1 MFKEITGR
9 LLKSL
14 ENNPIDKLLLPIG
27 GRFVY
32 ILHCNFKTSKLKI
45 SLPAYYKEC
54 FDAWS
59 EVSGKIP
66 SCYEEI
72 INKIIWNNKF
82 LCYDK
87 KLMYRSR
94 RDIVNLGFVKI
105 YK

>member
-1 MFKEITGR
+1 MFKEIIGR

-14 ENNPIDKLLLPIG
+14 ENNPRQTSVPIG
-27 GRFVY
+27 GRFV
-32 ILHCNFKTSKLKI
+32 LHCNFQTSELKI

-59 EVSGKIP
+59 EVTGKTS

-72 INKIIWNNKF
+72 INEIIWNHKF

-87 KLMYRSR
+87 KNRCTEE
-94 RDIVNLGFVKI
+94 V
-105 YK
+105 